1 MKTMLEQ
8 QIEKDLL
15 RKLLH
20 HKIIG
25 AKHTSIDNLPKSFPK
40 HLRGTVK
47 DTAKNLLRKGFLRLK
62 PTSYGLEVS
71 INPDKLEEINRMI
84 FG

>member
-1 MKTMLEQ
+1 MLEKQ
-8 QIEKDLL
+8 LEKDLL

-20 HKIIG
+20 RKFIG

-40 HLRGTVK
+40 HIRGEVK
-47 DTAKNLLRKGFLRLK
+47 KAIKDLIKKGYLLIK

-71 INPDKLEEINRMI
+71 VNPGKLEEIKEI
-84 FG
+84 ILK

>member
-1 MKTMLEQ
+1 MLEKQ
-8 QIEKDLL
+8 LEKDLL

-20 HKIIG
+20 HKYIG

-40 HLRGTVK
+40 YLRGEIKKAIK
-47 DTAKNLLRKGFLRLK
+47 DLIKKGFLLLK

-71 INPDKLEEINRMI
+71 VNPNKLEEISKII
-84 FG
+84 FQ

>member
-1 MKTMLEQ
+1 MLEKQ
-8 QIEKDLL
+8 LEKDLL

-20 HKIIG
+20 HKYIG

-40 HLRGTVK
+40 HLRGEIK
-47 DTAKNLLRKGFLRLK
+47 KAIKELIKKGFLLVK

-71 INPDKLEEINRMI
+71 VNPNKLEEISKII
-84 FG
+84 FQ